1 MTSKKKQP
9 GDADAALFRKA
20 MKQVRPLS
28 LARNRVEPQQRR
40 PPPHP
45 HQTERDRKQVLE
57 EMMSA
62 PLDYTELETGDELLF
77 LRPGIQH
84 NVLRKLRRGQYSC
97 GSELDLHGMTV
108 PVARQALAEFL
119 YHCRNHGISCVR
131 IIHGKGHGSKQQ
143 KPVLK
148 NRVNQWLR
156 QRDEI
161 LAFCSARPEDGGTG
175 AVYVLLKRR

>member
-1 MTSKKKQP
+1 MTSEKKQS
-9 GDADAALFRKA
+9 GDTDTALFREA
-20 MKQVRPLS
+20 MKQVRPLQ
-28 LARNRVEPQQRR
+28 AGNDRIEPQHRR

-45 HQTERDRKQVLE
+45 RQTEQDQKQVLQ

-62 PLDYTELETGDELLF
+62 PLDYAEVETGDELLF

-84 NVLRKLRRGQYSC
+84 GVLRKLRRGQYSC
-97 GSELDLHGMTV
+97 GTELDLHGMTV
-108 PVARQALAEFL
+108 PVAHQALGEFL
-119 YHCRNHGISCVR
+119 LHCQTRGISCAR

-148 NRVNQWLR
+148 NRVNLWLR

-175 AVYVLLKRR
+175 AVYVLIKRK

>member
-9 GDADAALFRKA
+9 GDTDAALFREA
-20 MKQVRPLS
+20 MKRVRPLS
-28 LARNRVEPQQRR
+28 LADDKVEPQQRR

-45 HQTERDRKQVLE
+45 HQTEQDRIQVLE

-62 PLDYTELETGDELLF
+62 PLDYVELETGDELLF
-77 LRPGIQH
+77 LRPGIQR

-97 GSELDLHGMTV
+97 GGELDLHGMTV
-108 PVARQALAEFL
+108 PVAHQALAEFL
-119 YHCRNHGISCVR
+119 QHCQISGTGCVR

-148 NRVNQWLR
+148 NKVNLWLR

-175 AVYVLLKRR
+175 AVYVLLKRK